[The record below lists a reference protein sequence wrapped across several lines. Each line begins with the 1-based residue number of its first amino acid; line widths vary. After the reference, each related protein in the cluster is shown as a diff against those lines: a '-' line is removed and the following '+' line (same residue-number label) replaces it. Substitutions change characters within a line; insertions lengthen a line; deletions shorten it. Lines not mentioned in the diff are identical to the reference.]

1 MNTTV
6 YLEFFKNE
14 VKKLT
19 KRPKMKTKN
28 QVISAVRKEALKYG
42 FPNPIS
48 DDSGSENKYDDE

>member
-1 MNTTV
+1 M
-6 YLEFFKNE
+6 
-14 VKKLT
+14 KKLT